1 MSNSTT
7 IYKIGGVFLLPF
19 LWWLCADTFAFVSPL
34 LLPNLTTVINRLY
47 SLITTGTITQ
57 DLLATMYRWTIGFS
71 LGVTTGTLVG
81 LMLGVSNRLR
91 SFFEFPF
98 EFFRSMP
105 ITAIFPLF
113 LIIFGIDDP
122 SKIAMAFTP
131 TFLLMVVNTSYG
143 VLLTDPTR
151 RKVAV
156 VFGATQLQTFRKI
169 IMMDALP
176 QVFVGLRLALT
187 QSLIVVVVSEMFIGT
202 DFGLGQRVY
211 DSYLTNSVSTLYALL
226 IVLGIIG
233 YIFNRLV
240 LLAEAKFV
248 FWAGK

>member
-1 MSNSTT
+1 MSKVCLF
-7 IYKIGGVFLLPF
+7 YKLGGVLLLP
-19 LWWLCADTFAFVSPL
+19 LIWMICADFFGLVSPL
-34 LLPNLTTVINRLY
+34 LLPSLNDVVKRLY
-47 SLITTGTITQ
+47 SLITSGTITL
-57 DLLATMYRWTIGFS
+57 DLFATMYRWAIGF
-71 LGVTTGTLVG
+71 G
-81 LMLGVSNRLR
+81 LGVSTGILFGLLLGASSRLR
-91 SFFEFPF
+91 SFFEFPL

-113 LIIFGIDDP
+113 LIVFGIDDP

-151 RKVAV
+151 RRMAT
-156 VFGATQLQTFRKI
+156 VFGASKFQIFRKI
-169 IMMDALP
+169 IVMDALP

-211 DSYLTNSVSTLYALL
+211 DSYLTNSVATLYALL
-226 IVLGIIG
+226 IVLGVIG
-233 YIFNRLV
+233 YLFNRAL